1 MPIIE
6 RLDAVRHDREGFSCG
21 ESSLDEYLR
30 QRASQHQRDGISTT
44 HVLVENEGDSLVLG
58 YYALAAAQLQLSEL
72 QEADR
77 RRLPRYPVP
86 AIRMTRLAVA
96 TSQQGKRH
104 GDFLLAHAVARCLDL
119 REQLGVRVMLVD
131 ALHEKA
137 ARFYRAYGFRDVS
150 DLSSDVEG
158 ESLYLPLGKS
168 AG

>member
-1 MPIIE
+1 MPFIE
-6 RLDAVRHDREGFSCG
+6 RLDVTRHDRDGFSCG
-21 ESSLDEYLR
+21 EPSLDEYLR

-44 HVLVENEGDSLVLG
+44 HVLVENEGDSLLLG
-58 YYALAAAQLQLSEL
+58 YYSLAAAQLQLCEL

-86 AIRMTRLAVA
+86 AIRMVRLAVA
-96 TSQQGKRH
+96 TSQQGKKL

-150 DLSSDVEG
+150 DLSSES